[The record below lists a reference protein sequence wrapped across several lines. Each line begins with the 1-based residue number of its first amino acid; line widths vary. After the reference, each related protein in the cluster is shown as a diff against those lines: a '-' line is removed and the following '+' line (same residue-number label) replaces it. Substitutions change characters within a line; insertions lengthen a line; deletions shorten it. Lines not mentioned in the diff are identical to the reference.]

1 MKKIIINK
9 TIFLFLSINDMQ
21 SLKMNELKKIKEEY
35 LSKYDNCIIYN
46 YYELRNKKSLIKDRI
61 NKQKSISQK
70 KVFARDCEIK
80 EINNVLKN
88 EFLNTN
94 HIQGSD
100 KSQISYGAF
109 YNNELVSVMTFD
121 NVKGMNGGINEF
133 EYDLSRFCIKTGH
146 IIVGVFSKILKKFIF
161 DYKPNTIKSF
171 ADLNFVNKDHNI
183 YELNGFKLVKTIRPD
198 FKILNVCRDNI
209 YHKFTYGDKFFKNP
223 NIDNETKELTQ
234 KNIYKIWNCGK
245 LKYELYLNDGNIIF
259 GLIYMIRNKINNKKY
274 IGQTVRSLK
283 KRIYEYRSAYKFGT
297 FHNEYLKN
305 AFNKYGWDN
314 FEFSIIDTANTMEVL
329 NEKEIKCIKEY
340 NTTNKTIGY
349 NIESGGNNAIPS
361 AETLEKLSKS
371 HTGIKQDNAWIEK
384 RIPKAGSEEAK
395 KFGRS
400 KTEEEKKFLSENSP
414 KFWLG
419 KTRSDKTRI
428 KISETKKANG
438 QSEKQIIASNKSVYS
453 INLETREVISYT
465 STAQAANAIKVN
477 QSSIS
482 RYCSKD
488 KIVDGFVWTYNKD
501 INIEQ
506 LIADNKNQNELKEKK
521 IDEIKMI
528 AALNKSTI
536 IKEPKKRNYGQQ
548 NEDWINKRIQA
559 SIKTVVKLDLRNNKI
574 LEIYV
579 SLAEAGRKNNDGLS
593 YGSLIRLCLGYS
605 KQNENCVWCY
615 EEDFINNTIPIYS
628 KEIIRPI
635 DTLLEEELSEIQ
647 EKFKNGS
654 SVRELSD
661 EYNLNFSTL
670 SHLLKKNN
678 GVESIFD
685 PSCNYAA
692 ICKKT
697 SKKFSDYLNK
707 SGTLTAH
714 ISSLYP
720 DVIIESKFK
729 RKQIEINTGK
739 PWYYDYFLF
748 EKH

>member
-1 MKKIIINK
+1 MECHQHKIRIEKSENEKLTFDLSKISLKNTEIKLISKKTASEIIIQYEWLKTMPYIVNYCFGIYFKVDNESHLGGVLTFGIDYAENTGVWKKYGFDDKVLLLNRGVCLWWTPKNTASYFISRSCKWIKENSKYRIITATVDPAAGEVGTIYQALNWHYIGVMSGNYYHNKETKRFSVLIDGKLRYSRWIRNKLGTMKKNEILKHYPNA
-9 TIFLFLSINDMQ
+9 IF
-21 SLKMNELKKIKEEY
+21 
-35 LSKYDNCIIYN
+35 
-46 YYELRNKKSLIKDRI
+46 
-61 NKQKSISQK
+61 ISQYRK
-70 KVFARDCEIK
+70 KRYFHFMDTNE
-80 EINNVLKN
+80 NN
-88 EFLNTN
+88 
-94 HIQGSD
+94 
-100 KSQISYGAF
+100 
-109 YNNELVSVMTFD
+109 
-121 NVKGMNGGINEF
+121 
-133 EYDLSRFCIKTGH
+133 
-146 IIVGVFSKILKKFIF
+146 
-161 DYKPNTIKSF
+161 
-171 ADLNFVNKDHNI
+171 
-183 YELNGFKLVKTIRPD
+183 
-198 FKILNVCRDNI
+198 
-209 YHKFTYGDKFFKNP
+209 
-223 NIDNETKELTQ
+223 
-234 KNIYKIWNCGK
+234 
-245 LKYELYLNDGNIIF
+245 LKYFISIKHLILPYEKRSNCVV
-259 GLIYMIRNKINNKKY
+259 GLIYMIRNKFNDKKY
-274 IGQTVRSLK
+274 IGQTTRSFADRINDY
-283 KRIYEYRSAYKFGT
+283 KRGFG
-297 FHNEYLKN
+297 NNYLNN

-314 FEFSIIDTANTMEVL
+314 FEFSIIDTANNLEEL
-329 NEKEIKCIKEY
+329 NNKEIKYIKEY
-340 NTTNKTIGY
+340 DTTNKTIGY

-371 HTGIKQDNAWIEK
+371 HTGIKQDSAWIEK

-465 STAQAANAIKVN
+465 STAQAAIAIKVN

-528 AALNKSTI
+528 AALNKPTI
-536 IKEPKKRNYGQQ
+536 IKEPKKRNYEQQ
-548 NEDWINKRIQA
+548 SEDWINKRIQA

-574 LEIYV
+574 LETYV
-579 SLAEAGRKNNDGLS
+579 SLAEASRKNNDGLS

-714 ISSLYP
+714 ISSIYP

-739 PWYYDYFLF
+739 PWYYNYFLF